1 MTTIDELRAALDAA
15 HVGEPANSIESAITV
30 HQAAQAV
37 IDAYATVKEAARQ
50 LITDVMTETGKTDYA
65 TRAGKVSVTAA
76 GRSVSYDAKA
86 LDILLRDDADL
97 ALRLAPY
104 RKETERAGS
113 LRITGAK

>member
-15 HVGEPANSIESAITV
+15 HMGAPELSIESAITV

-37 IDAYATVKEAARQ
+37 IDAYTTVKEAARQ
-50 LITDVMTETGKTDYA
+50 LITDVMTETGRTDYA
-65 TRAGKVSVTAA
+65 TRAGKVTVTAPSTSVT
-76 GRSVSYDAKA
+76 YDAKA

-104 RKETERAGS
+104 RKQSERAGS